1 MCGQVI
7 FEQACSEEFQIFV
20 FYFSFKE
27 HKTQHLTINESHY
40 GQKRHEVFSVIK
52 NYCFMTSFTIKK
64 MNLKMFNI
72 HKIIIKDLMIISSRN
87 FYNKALIF

>member
-20 FYFSFKE
+20 FYFSCKE
-27 HKTQHLTINESHY
+27 HKTQNLTINESHY

-52 NYCFMTSFTIKK
+52 S
-64 MNLKMFNI
+64 NI
-72 HKIIIKDLMIISSRN
+72 ICILLLYDK
-87 FYNKALIF
+87 FYH

>member
-1 MCGQVI
+1 
-7 FEQACSEEFQIFV
+7 
-20 FYFSFKE
+20 
-27 HKTQHLTINESHY
+27 
-40 GQKRHEVFSVIK
+40 
-52 NYCFMTSFTIKK
+52 MTSFTIKK